1 MNKQIK
7 IVLIIINLVIQ
18 RYIIIIVVPTQG
30 GHIATKNV
38 SS

>member
-38 SS
+38 FS